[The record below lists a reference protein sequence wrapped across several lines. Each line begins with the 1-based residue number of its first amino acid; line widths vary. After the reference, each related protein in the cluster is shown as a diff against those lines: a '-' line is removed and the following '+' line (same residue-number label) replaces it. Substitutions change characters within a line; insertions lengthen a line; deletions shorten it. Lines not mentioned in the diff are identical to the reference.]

1 MMRRLPLRISLMLV
15 TDLET
20 EEDSEDGP
28 VDYPADGGDGVG
40 LMDSMRRG
48 VKREASKE
56 EEFVEEEQEHLAFEP
71 HLRPISLEATPPSP
85 TAHVV
90 PLARISIRAKAPM
103 PFPSEEEVERLLA
116 LPPPP
121 PSPLISLSPPSV
133 EERLARCLA
142 APALPSSPLP
152 IVLHLYGSPNMCAAP
167 PGLELPMGK
176 IESLSPSTT
185 IHYHHY
191 HLHLITTF
199 PPHWRPLQ
207 GELPP
212 RKRLGLIALTSRY
225 IRWGRV
231 RLLAPRPTGGHGID
245 YGFIG
250 TLDAETRRQRAEEV
264 GYGIRDTWVDPREAA
279 EEIAL
284 VTLERGQH
292 RVSSLQG
299 HLAMTLGE
307 IRALQARDQARTDAP
322 EGTGNHAVLLDA
334 APMTA
339 ATVEQL
345 IEARVSAALANHE
358 TLRNITNGHGD
369 GSHNSGIWKQRNY
382 THSAYTLRFQE
393 ACHMITD
400 VWTYVSEE
408 SDEVEQKRKL
418 DLNPALLGTIRVVYQ
433 QQNKRQNTRRAYT
446 AGPGEKREYTGS
458 LPLCTKCNYHHK
470 GPCAPRCNKCKSLPQ
485 YFHASNIINLY
496 SIRTLEVHSDFFE
509 GQRILVFPSQVLVE
523 STLLLCSPRQYD
535 SPCNSFLIIDSAI
548 VGSLALP
555 KYFNS
560 AKISTNDS
568 SKIGSSS
575 LIS

>member
-1 MMRRLPLRISLMLV
+1 MFIPP
-15 TDLET
+15 
-20 EEDSEDGP
+20 P
-28 VDYPADGGDGVG
+28 VDIG
-40 LMDSMRRG
+40 
-48 VKREASKE
+48 
-56 EEFVEEEQEHLAFEP
+56 
-71 HLRPISLEATPPSP
+71 
-85 TAHVV
+85 
-90 PLARISIRAKAPM
+90 
-103 PFPSEEEVERLLA
+103 
-116 LPPPP
+116 
-121 PSPLISLSPPSV
+121 
-133 EERLARCLA
+133 
-142 APALPSSPLP
+142 
-152 IVLHLYGSPNMCAAP
+152 
-167 PGLELPMGK
+167 
-176 IESLSPSTT
+176 
-185 IHYHHY
+185 
-191 HLHLITTF
+191 
-199 PPHWRPLQ
+199 RPLQ

-458 LPLCTKCNYHHK
+458 LPLFLVPLVNNNKGELWNGTTRNVALAHECGVQGILERTALRLKNKNHGNQGGMAGPSESYTWWAMLGNNTRLNVVTGSFLLNNRIGSFNVIVGIDWLAKYHAVIDCAEKIDYHVFLSHVTTKEIED
-470 GPCAPRCNKCKSLPQ
+470 KSEEKRLED
-485 YFHASNIINLY
+485 INLVPGAAPVARAPY
-496 SIRTLEVHSDFFE
+496 RLAPSKMKELSEQLQELSDKGFIR
-509 GQRILVFPSQVLVE
+509 P
-523 STLLLCSPRQYD
+523 
-535 SPCNSFLIIDSAI
+535 
-548 VGSLALP
+548 
-555 KYFNS
+555 
-560 AKISTNDS
+560 
-568 SKIGSSS
+568 SSS
-575 LIS
+575 PWGAPDPVFYSTIGLAVRFISAQRVREEDISKMAFRTRYGHYKFQVMPFGLTNAPAVFMDLMTACR